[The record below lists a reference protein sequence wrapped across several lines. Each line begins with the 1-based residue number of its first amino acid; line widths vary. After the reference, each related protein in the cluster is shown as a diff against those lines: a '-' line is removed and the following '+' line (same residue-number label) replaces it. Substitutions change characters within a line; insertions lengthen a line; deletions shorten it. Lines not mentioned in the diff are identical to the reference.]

1 MEQIITT
8 ENFSELIEQQGVTA
22 IVDFWATWC
31 GPCRMVAPEIEKL
44 ATELEGKVLVGKVNV
59 DEQMPLAEKFRI
71 DVIPTILLFK
81 NGEIADKI
89 VGALSANEIKSKFGL

>member
-1 MEQIITT
+1 MEKIITV

-44 ATELEGKVLVGKVNV
+44 AIALEGKALVGKVNV
-59 DEQMPLAEKFRI
+59 DEQMALAEKFRI
-71 DVIPTILLFK
+71 DAIPTILLFVDGQLK
-81 NGEIADKI
+81 DKI
-89 VGALSANEIKSKFGL
+89 VGVMTASEIKTKFGL